1 MKAPNAARLEIAKLI
16 ERFDLQG
23 EALHRSPYNEEQLR
37 IEFINPFFNALGW
50 DVENKAGTAEPY
62 KDVIHED
69 AIKIGGGTKAP
80 DYCFRMGGARVFF
93 LETKMPGKGIKDNQE
108 YAYQLRS
115 YAWSAK
121 LPLSILSNFEE
132 MAVYDCRIKP
142 HKNDKASTGR
152 IFYFQYR
159 DYLEHLDEFYSIFS
173 REAVR
178 TGLFD
183 QFARSTKPKKG
194 TAEVDDAFLEEI
206 ETWRKELA
214 KNIAL
219 RNPRLSQRELNFAVQ
234 ATVDR
239 IIFLRICEDRG
250 IESYGQ
256 LESLQNGPRVYQRL
270 FELFQKADDRYNSGL
285 FYFGTE
291 KGRGDP
297 DRLTPGLAVDD
308 KPLKEILRS
317 LYYPES
323 PYRFSVLP
331 ADILGQVYEQFLGKV
346 IRLTAGHQAKVEEKP
361 EVKKAGGVYY
371 TPTLIVDYIVQHTV
385 GKLVEGKTPREV
397 SGPRGQPAMRVL
409 DPACGSGS
417 FLLGAYQFL
426 LDWYRDRYLEEG
438 PEKRQKEICQARTG
452 DWRLTTLE
460 RKRILLTHIFG
471 VDIDPQAVEVTK
483 LSLLLKVLEGENADS
498 LAAQL
503 KIFRERALPDLS
515 QNIQCGNSL
524 IGPDFDR
531 NHQMNFLDEEER
543 YRINAF
549 DWKTGFP
556 EVFSGENPGFH
567 AVIGNPPYVAH
578 QLSEREKDY
587 FNRSYQDVM
596 SGRTNLYALFIRK
609 AADLLRHQ
617 GLFGFINPKTF
628 LTDAYFKNLRQIM
641 AKKYSIKT
649 IVNIK
654 DRRSTFQG
662 VLQAVV
668 ILIMKR
674 DGASARGQIEI
685 LEVDQAREIP
695 EGGAQRCSVPWS
707 EFCLGETFD
716 HLFILAP
723 SRLAYSIIAKMR
735 KRPAFLPEISEGAAT
750 GAIQWDLYKEYL
762 LSRPG
767 KNAVRLFWAENLQ
780 RYSLQDSK
788 RRRAMQWLKAG
799 AHLPKTPLTDGVY
812 LCTQRVTADEQPR
825 RIIATLLAIP
835 EDSEPCLFENHTN
848 TIRFERSRG
857 RDALAILGLL
867 NSKLFDFYFRRISS
881 NTQVSAGQLNQLPLR
896 DPRTIPSSLPAA
908 VEELLQLQKRMAKA
922 RLAHERTML
931 SRQIEAKDQ
940 QIDQQVYELY
950 GLTKDEIAV
959 VEEA

>member
-1 MKAPNAARLEIAKLI
+1 MKAPETARAEIQRLI
-16 ERFDLQG
+16 EQFDLNS
-23 EALHRSPYNEEQLR
+23 EAYRRSPYNEEQLR
-37 IEFINPFFNALGW
+37 IEFLNPFFNALGW
-50 DVENKAGTAEPY
+50 DVENKEGTAEPY
-62 KDVIHED
+62 KDVVHED
-69 AIKIGGGTKAP
+69 ALKVGGTTKAP

-93 LETKMPGKGIKDNQE
+93 LEAKMPGKDIKDNPE

-121 LPLSILSNFEE
+121 LPLSILTNFEE
-132 MAVYDCRIKP
+132 FSVYDCRSKP
-142 HKNDKASTGR
+142 SKYDKASAGR
-152 IFYFQYR
+152 VLCLRYQEYPDR
-159 DYLEHLDEFYSIFS
+159 LDELYSIFS
-173 REAVR
+173 KPAVR
-178 TGLFD
+178 TGLHD

-194 TAEVDDAFLEEI
+194 TAEVDSAFLQEI
-206 ETWRKELA
+206 EGWRQDLA

-219 RNPRLSQRELNFAVQ
+219 RNPKLSQRELNFAVQ

-256 LESLQNGPRVYQRL
+256 LESLQNGTRVYQRL
-270 FELFQKADDRYNSGL
+270 FEIFQKADDRYNSGL
-285 FYFGTE
+285 FYFGAE

-346 IRLTAGHQAKVEEKP
+346 IRLTAGHQAKVEDKP

-371 TPTLIVDYIVQHTV
+371 TPTFIVDYIVQHTV
-385 GKLVEGKTPREV
+385 GKLVEGKTPREI
-397 SGPRGQPAMRVL
+397 SGQRGQAPVRVL

-426 LDWYRDRYLEEG
+426 LNWYRDRYLEAG
-438 PEKRQKEICQARTG
+438 PEKHKREIYQVRQG

-460 RKRILLTHIFG
+460 RKRILLAHIYG

-498 LAAQL
+498 ILTQL
-503 KIFRERALPDLS
+503 KMFRERALPDLS
-515 QNIQCGNSL
+515 NNIQCGNSL
-524 IGPDFDR
+524 IAPDFSR
-531 NHQMNFLDEEER
+531 NHQMNFLDDEER

-549 DWKTGFP
+549 DWETGFP

-567 AVIGNPPYVAH
+567 AVIGNPPYVTH

-587 FNRSYQDVM
+587 FQRRYQDVM

-628 LTDAYFKNLRQIM
+628 LTDAYFRSLRQVL
-641 AKKYSIKT
+641 AKKYAIKN
-649 IVNIK
+649 IVNIR

-668 ILIMKR
+668 ILIMTR
-674 DGASARGQIEI
+674 DGSASRAKIEVI
-685 LEVDQAREIP
+685 EVEKAEDL
-695 EGGAQRCSVPWS
+695 AQGPMQKCKVSWS
-707 EFCLGETFD
+707 EFCLGEKFD

-723 SRLAYSIIAKMR
+723 SPLVYSVIEKMR
-735 KRPAFLPEISEGAAT
+735 KQPVFLPELSAGAAT
-750 GAIQWDLYKEYL
+750 GAIQWDLYKESFL
-762 LSRPG
+762 PRPG
-767 KNAVRLFWAENLQ
+767 KNAIRLFWAENIQ
-780 RYSLQDSK
+780 RYFLTESK
-788 RRRAMQWLKAG
+788 RRSALQWLKADVNFPKSP
-799 AHLPKTPLTDGVY
+799 LPDGIY

-825 RIIATLLAIP
+825 RIIATLLKVP
-835 EDSEPCLFENHTN
+835 EDSESCLLENHTN
-848 TIRFERSRG
+848 TIYFELSRA
-857 RDALAILGLL
+857 RDALCVLSLL

-881 NTQVSAGQLNQLPLR
+881 NTQVSSGQLNLLPLR
-896 DPRTIPSSLPAA
+896 APEEVPSALPDAVKAILDLHRKLSRARTSQERA
-908 VEELLQLQKRMAKA
+908 V
-922 RLAHERTML
+922 L
-931 SRQIEAKDQ
+931 SRQIEATDQ
-940 QIDQQVYELY
+940 QIDQLVYQLY
-950 GLTKDEIAV
+950 GLTKEEIELV
-959 VEEA
+959 SNT